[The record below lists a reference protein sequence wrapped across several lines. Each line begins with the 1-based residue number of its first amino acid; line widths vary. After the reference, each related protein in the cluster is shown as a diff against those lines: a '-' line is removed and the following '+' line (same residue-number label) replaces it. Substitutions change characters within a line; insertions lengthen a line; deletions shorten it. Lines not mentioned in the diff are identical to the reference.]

1 VTDKI
6 AVPLAPGDARLPELG
21 AAEGRLRKVEDDA
34 AARKARLRS
43 YTWVAVA
50 IAAGILVYLL
60 PTPEGLSLR
69 GHKFLA
75 LLVAVIILW
84 TSEAIPI
91 GVTALGVGAGLA
103 LLGIQTPAKAWQPY
117 AHQTV
122 VFVFTII
129 MMGVVLAQTTLPNR
143 ILNWVMRAAGRNV
156 RVLSFTLCMSS
167 CFLAAWTH
175 DAAITIILLFAIL
188 PIFAKMGI
196 TPASNSSFAKH
207 FMLVIPLG
215 AASGGGATFVGSG
228 RSPVAAELF
237 MEMTGYNVGFLE
249 YMIYQMVPSLVYG
262 LGTWLAVMIMMPP
275 RLKEL
280 PATVQIEKLPPM
292 KATERLLALVLTITL
307 SLWML
312 SDVTRVH
319 ISVIGVAFVMVC
331 MIFGIADWKKCLEE
345 FPWNPMMVF
354 GAGFA
359 LGIAMLDTGAGQWIA
374 ELLLPL
380 LHDQAWPVVSWGVG
394 WISAII
400 TSFMANAAATSL
412 LMPIVVP
419 MADMSATPTL
429 PVAMTVPLATTFVL
443 LVIGCP
449 PTLIAYG
456 LGYFTQWE
464 AFKVFVLRT
473 FICLTLAGVVQTLW
487 WPLVGMPGNLDM
499 MKTPAQLA
507 PWGTGVGTAPPAPPA
522 PPPAQ
527 QP

>member
-1 VTDKI
+1 MSEKT
-6 AVPLAPGDARLPELG
+6 AFPCPGEGARLLELG
-21 AAEGRLRKVEDDA
+21 VAEGRLREIEDEEA
-34 AARKARLRS
+34 RRKARRRS
-43 YTWVAVA
+43 YKWVAIAV
-50 IAAGILVYLL
+50 AAGILVYLL

-75 LLVAVIILW
+75 LLVAVVILW

-103 LLGIQTPAKAWQPY
+103 LFGIQTPAKAWQPY

-143 ILNWVMRAAGRNV
+143 ILNRVMRAAGRNV
-156 RVLSFTLCMSS
+156 KVLSFTLCMSS

-188 PIFAKMGI
+188 PIFARMGI

-228 RSPVAAELF
+228 RSPVSAEMF
-237 MEMTGYNVGFLE
+237 MELTGYNIGFLE

-275 RLKEL
+275 RIKEL

-292 KATERLLALVLTITL
+292 KAAERLLAFLLTITL
-307 SLWML
+307 ALWML
-312 SDVTRVH
+312 SDATKVH
-319 ISVIGVAFVMVC
+319 ISVIGVAFVVACMV
-331 MIFGIADWKKCLEE
+331 FGIADWKKCLEE

-359 LGIAMLDTGAGQWIA
+359 LGIAMLDTGAGKWIA
-374 ELLLPL
+374 EQLLPL
-380 LHDQAWPVVSWGVG
+380 LHGQAWPIVSWGVG

-400 TSFMANAAATSL
+400 TSFMANAAAAAL
-412 LMPIVVP
+412 LVPIVVP
-419 MADMSATPTL
+419 MADMAGTPTL

-473 FICLTLAGVVQTLW
+473 FICLTLAGVVQALW

-499 MKTPAQLA
+499 MKTPARLET
-507 PWGTGVGTAPPAPPA
+507 WGATPSPAAPPAPPA
-522 PPPAQ
+522 PAQ